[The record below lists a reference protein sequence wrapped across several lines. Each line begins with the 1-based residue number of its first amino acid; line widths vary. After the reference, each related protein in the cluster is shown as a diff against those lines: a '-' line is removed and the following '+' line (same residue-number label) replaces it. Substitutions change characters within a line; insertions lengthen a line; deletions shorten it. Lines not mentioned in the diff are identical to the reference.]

1 MQTSIK
7 NHIRTKALQR
17 KTSYVILN
25 KIDVLGKKGV
35 LVVRNKYKI
44 LIAVIIP
51 IILISVF
58 SVIML
63 PKVFSKGDSVI
74 QSDYVYK
81 DIKVHYNNS
90 PTGTTATADI
100 EVLLVD
106 EFITSSSS
114 IKAVL
119 VLTTDNGDITKTCTF
134 DKFTQT
140 NRDATNLS
148 YKTYKSTAKIVE
160 NDQTTTFFRLKE
172 IKSVKYSENYTR
184 YKDIQKLNY
193 DELDDLKA
201 EVVKYST
208 YNHDT
213 KFMYIGL
220 TVAGYG
226 MLFVISV
233 ATITITAASC
243 KAKNPTP
250 TFASKFVVQE
260 GTVAGEN
267 IIVCQYCN
275 SNNNANAKKCTNCGA
290 QLKRN
295 KSKLD
300 K

>member
-1 MQTSIK
+1 
-7 NHIRTKALQR
+7 
-17 KTSYVILN
+17 
-25 KIDVLGKKGV
+25 
-35 LVVRNKYKI
+35 
-44 LIAVIIP
+44 
-51 IILISVF
+51 
-58 SVIML
+58 ML

-106 EFITSSSS
+106 EFITNSSS
-114 IKAVL
+114 IKAVF
-119 VLTTDNGDITKTCTF
+119 VLTTDSGEITKTCTF

-140 NRDATNLS
+140 NRDATNLA
-148 YKTYKSTAKIVE
+148 YTTYKSTAKIVE

-172 IKSVKYSENYTR
+172 IKSVKYSEDYTR

-201 EVVKYST
+201 EVIKYST

-213 KFMYIGL
+213 KFMYVGF

-226 MLFVISV
+226 ILLVISA
-233 ATITITAASC
+233 ATIVITVASC
-243 KAKNPTP
+243 KAKNLTP
-250 TFASKFVVQE
+250 TFASEIVAQE
-260 GTVAGEN
+260 SSVAEEN
-267 IIVCQYCN
+267 IIVCQYCH
-275 SNNNANAKKCTNCGA
+275 SNNNANAKKCSNCGA
-290 QLKRN
+290 QLKRA
-295 KSKLD
+295 KSKSD